1 MDTLPEP
8 KERTPLE
15 LFWDE
20 LDQEEEQ
27 EGEVDALQKRD
38 PEGSGE
44 EEPKLCW
51 ACNRAG
57 QVKGN
62 CPELRDLDKSKAQRP
77 GDDGRFKTEQL
88 PGYKSDA
95 LRKSWYGP
103 KAAPTTRRGVTSRP
117 RGRYTPLRRG
127 ADSKKTTPLRRN
139 RTYRSRRT

>member
-1 MDTLPEP
+1 MSNRRRQFPSRPEPYPQDRLKVNSLDTLPEP

-27 EGEVDALQKRD
+27 EGEGDALQKRD

-77 GDDGRFKTEQL
+77 GDD
-88 PGYKSDA
+88 
-95 LRKSWYGP
+95 
-103 KAAPTTRRGVTSRP
+103 
-117 RGRYTPLRRG
+117 
-127 ADSKKTTPLRRN
+127 
-139 RTYRSRRT
+139 